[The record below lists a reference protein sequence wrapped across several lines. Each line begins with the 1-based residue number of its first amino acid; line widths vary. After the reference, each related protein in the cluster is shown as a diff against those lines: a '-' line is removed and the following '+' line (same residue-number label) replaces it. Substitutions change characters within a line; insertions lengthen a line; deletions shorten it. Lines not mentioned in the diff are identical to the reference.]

1 MAGGPLGLF
10 LQMPCGQE
18 EGEGGGGGRRWP
30 EVGLSVQRLPPDVAW
45 G

>member
-18 EGEGGGGGRRWP
+18 EGEGRGGGALARSGSERAAAAP
-30 EVGLSVQRLPPDVAW
+30 
-45 G
+45 

>member
-18 EGEGGGGGRRWP
+18 EGEGRGGGRWP

>member
-18 EGEGGGGGRRWP
+18 EGEGRGGGAGQKW
-30 EVGLSVQRLPPDVAW
+30 V
-45 G
+45 